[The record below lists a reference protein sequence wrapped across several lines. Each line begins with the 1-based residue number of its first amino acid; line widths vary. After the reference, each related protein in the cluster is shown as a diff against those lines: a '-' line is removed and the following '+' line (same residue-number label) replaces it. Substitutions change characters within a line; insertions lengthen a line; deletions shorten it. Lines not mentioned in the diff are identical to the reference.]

1 MSDVSEIIYEEDGD
15 TYTDFANLTDEEY
28 FEQIVRLLMPS
39 KLEYFF
45 GFIFIIQMIVGVV
58 GNCMVVYVVAK
69 NKNMWTSMNLFLTN
83 LALSDMLVLIFCL
96 PPTVINDLTK
106 TFWFSSALC
115 KSISLFQNTSVYVS
129 VLTLMFIAIERWKAI
144 SSPLS
149 LPLWKTSRVI
159 FIIWTLAFILSSP
172 EPYTLRLEPFDL
184 SRQKENFTWGTKCTE
199 SWSPEFQKI
208 YQLSQTVICFLI
220 PLIIITALCLHM
232 VIILRRKGLQLGER
246 QIASRK
252 RATNMLMLVVLVFF
266 VCYLPVH
273 LHNIATAFNI
283 NYMDDDEDRIAI
295 RKFIPRFLVYSS
307 CSLNPILYNFMS
319 ERFRREMTHVCCLAV
334 TTKDGKKTM
343 NRIRYSSL
351 TGPTYC

>member
-1 MSDVSEIIYEEDGD
+1 MYDGGDVNYDD
-15 TYTDFANLTDEEY
+15 NYQDFNNLTDDEY

-45 GFIFIIQMIVGVV
+45 GFVFIIQMIIGVV

-106 TFWFSSALC
+106 TFWFSSTLC

-149 LPLWKTSRVI
+149 LPLWKTNRVI
-159 FIIWTLAFILSSP
+159 IIIWAIAFILSTP

-184 SRQKENFTWGTKCTE
+184 NRYRENFTWGTKCTE

-208 YQLSQTVICFLI
+208 YQISQTLFCFLI
-220 PLIIITALCLHM
+220 PLIIISGLCIHM
-232 VIILRRKGLQLGER
+232 VLILRKKSLQLGER

-252 RATNMLMLVVLVFF
+252 RATHMLMLVVLVFF
-266 VCYLPVH
+266 FCYLPVH

-283 NYMDDDEDRIAI
+283 NYMDYDEDIIAI

-307 CSLNPILYNFMS
+307 CSLNPILYNFMC
-319 ERFRREMTHVCCLAV
+319 ERFRREMKHVCCLTE
-334 TTKDGKKTM
+334 TTKTSKKTI